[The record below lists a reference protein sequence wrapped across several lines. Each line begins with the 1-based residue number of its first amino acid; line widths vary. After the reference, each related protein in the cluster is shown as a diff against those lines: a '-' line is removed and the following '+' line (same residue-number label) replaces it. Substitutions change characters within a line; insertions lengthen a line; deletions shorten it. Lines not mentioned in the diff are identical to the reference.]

1 MVVLIQN
8 LVMITVI
15 FLMLG
20 VGLQTTFRQIIDVI
34 RQFQLLMRGILANF
48 LIIPVL
54 LYLGIQW
61 SYLTPEVGIG
71 LMVMAA
77 APVAPMAPP
86 FVGMAKG
93 DLPYAVGLMT
103 VVALLCVPLTPLI
116 LSLCVVTSE
125 QGLNLDTFQMIQTI
139 LIAQLIP
146 ISIGIAIHRVTPH
159 WTENLMKF
167 VPKIG
172 QCLLVI
178 SIILIIAV
186 GAKQMVGIG
195 LIAHLAIF
203 LAVIISLLVGD
214 WMMLG
219 ETTARRRSLGIS
231 TAIRNPALGL
241 LIATG
246 NFPGTDAVAVVLV
259 FAVYSMIVGF
269 AYGKLMFIVAD

>member
-146 ISIGIAIHRVTPH
+146 ISIGMAIHRVTPH

-246 NFPGTDAVAVVLV
+246 NFPGTDAVPVVLV

>member
-34 RQFQLLMRGILANF
+34 SQFQLLMRGILANF

-146 ISIGIAIHRVTPH
+146 ISIGMAIHRVTPH

-219 ETTARRRSLGIS
+219 ETTERRRSLGIS

-246 NFPGTDAVAVVLV
+246 NFPGTDAVPVVLV

>member
-1 MVVLIQN
+1 MIGLIQN
-8 LVMITVI
+8 LVMTAVV

-20 VGLQTTFRQIIDVI
+20 VGLQTTFRQIFDVI
-34 RQFQLLMRGILANF
+34 RQFQLLMRGIFANF
-48 LIIPVL
+48 LIIPAV

-61 SYLTPEVGIG
+61 SFLTPEVGIG

-116 LSLCVVTSE
+116 LSLCVATSE
-125 QGLNLDTFQMIQTI
+125 QGVNLDIFQMIQTI

-146 ISIGIAIHRVTPH
+146 ISIGMAINHLNPDWREKLV
-159 WTENLMKF
+159 KF

-178 SIILIIAV
+178 SIILIIGV

-219 ETTARRRSLGIS
+219 ETTERRRSLSIS

-259 FAVYSMIVGF
+259 YAIYSMIVGF
-269 AYGKLMFIVAD
+269 AYGKLMFIVVD